1 MTAASNVQIRDYR
14 DGNLYNDWFDR
25 STNKVVTAGYGY
37 GGYNWVV
44 VVKFDL
50 DKASGG
56 LSLTLTA
63 GDVRGSYRELNYKI
77 VQAAEYDEDSPY
89 NNATYDM
96 AADGKLT
103 MSRYNYTPITA
114 NISGIRPA
122 GTYYLYLWTARAAN
136 PNATCYS
143 AITNNANGR
152 ITVEYDAVAGT
163 ASTLALTGG
172 TMGQPV
178 SIAIAR
184 DNSGF
189 VHTLRWIFAGSSGAI
204 VTETTDVNLTW
215 TPGAEQFGAL
225 IPTASS
231 GLLTIECTTL
241 YEGELIGTTTSTM
254 TLSVPADSAPVLSEG
269 WAMLSH
275 TNDGTAASSIG
286 ACVVGFSKAVVTFD
300 VSKVSARYGAR
311 MQSLT
316 ARLGGLTSEGGVLG
330 TITSTETAVVVTAT
344 DSRGKSSSETLTIA
358 AHPYS
363 IPVLSGVSVY
373 RADINGDESEAGAF
387 YAVTAAVS
395 FSAAG
400 GAIDCA
406 LTAAIKPA
414 GGSYG
419 AEDALVSG
427 EMAVLGGALSDTT
440 TYIVRV
446 SALDTLGG
454 AASIE
459 VTIPTAAAAFHIRE
473 GGDGIGLG
481 KYGEAEGAVDSAFD
495 LAMNGHSII
504 DAAYVPP
511 ILTATAEGETDEL
524 LREAYAEMA
533 VGTIKT
539 IRMEQKVVDGL
550 PKRGTWFMTL
560 FCADG
565 NYGVISA
572 VSDWVNGALEFKRL
586 IYNGTWGDWTRV
598 LTAEAVLD
606 AVYPVGSIYIAFDH
620 TSPAARFGGTWTRI
634 QGAFLWGA
642 AEDAEIGSGGGSQ
655 THSHSLGA
663 GFAQINHHD
672 GKFWFTEMEGVSY
685 TATGS
690 GTSTGANVSSAQ
702 TAAIALGGSTDSGD
716 SMPPYITVSIWR
728 RTA

>member
-1 MTAASNVQIRDYR
+1 MTAASNIQIRDYR

-56 LSLTLTA
+56 LSLSLTA

-77 VQAAEYDEDSPY
+77 VPAAEYDEDSPY

-114 NISGIRPA
+114 KISGIRPS
-122 GTYYLYLWTARAAN
+122 GTYYLYLWTAREAN

-143 AITNNANGR
+143 AITNNGNGR
-152 ITVEYDAVAGT
+152 ITVEYDEVAGT
-163 ASTLALTGG
+163 ASTLALVGG
-172 TMGQPV
+172 VMGQPV
-178 SIAIAR
+178 SIAITR

-189 VHTLRWIFAGSSGAI
+189 VHTLRWLFAGSGGEI
-204 VTETTDVNLTW
+204 VAETADINLTW
-215 TPGAEQFGAL
+215 TPDVEQFGAL

-241 YEGELIGTTTSTM
+241 YEGELIGTTSASI

-275 TNDGTAASSIG
+275 TNEGTAASVIS

-300 VSKVSARYGAR
+300 VSKVSARYGAK
-311 MQSLT
+311 MKSLT

-344 DSRGKSSSETLTIA
+344 DSRGKSSSETLSISA
-358 AHPYS
+358 YPYS
-363 IPVLSGVSVY
+363 VPVLSGVSVY
-373 RADINGDESEAGAF
+373 RADSSGAESEAGAF
-387 YAVTAAVS
+387 YAVTAAVTY
-395 FSAAG
+395 SAAG
-400 GAIDCA
+400 GAINCE
-406 LTAAIKPA
+406 LTAAVKPA

-427 EMAVLGGALSDTT
+427 ETAVLGGALSDTA

-454 AASIE
+454 TASVE
-459 VTIPTAAAAFHIRE
+459 VTIPTAAVAFHIRE

-481 KYGEAEGAVDSAFD
+481 KYGEAAGAVDSAFD
-495 LAMNGHSII
+495 LVMNGHRIVGLDIPQEDGDAVPKRYINGLGLGTAAVAVDNWDNATDTGFYKSEGNSHTGYGTTGFAIRRSDNII
-504 DAAYVPP
+504 IQCAWNVDSAGATWDVAERVSTKGGTSWTPWEYRCPPLLAGKEYRTTERWQGKPVYTKLLNFGAMPNNSSAYLVVSEEAITLVSMRVIRHGNYPQEFP
-511 ILTATAEGETDEL
+511 VYQGTTLYAMSYYQQSANRLYIETKADLTGYT
-524 LREAYAEMA
+524 A
-533 VGTIKT
+533 VGIVKYV
-539 IRMEQKVVDGL
+539 KG
-550 PKRGTWFMTL
+550 
-560 FCADG
+560 
-565 NYGVISA
+565 
-572 VSDWVNGALEFKRL
+572 
-586 IYNGTWGDWTRV
+586 
-598 LTAEAVLD
+598 
-606 AVYPVGSIYIAFDH
+606 
-620 TSPAARFGGTWTRI
+620 
-634 QGAFLWGA
+634 
-642 AEDAEIGSGGGSQ
+642 
-655 THSHSLGA
+655 
-663 GFAQINHHD
+663 
-672 GKFWFTEMEGVSY
+672 
-685 TATGS
+685 
-690 GTSTGANVSSAQ
+690 
-702 TAAIALGGSTDSGD
+702 
-716 SMPPYITVSIWR
+716 
-728 RTA
+728 